1 MKSIRLAITAFI
13 AVIMIVM
20 GLGLTAVA
28 YKFSESAVTSVSMED
43 MKTLAKNVAN
53 YADQK
58 LVTESSNLFTL
69 SYQPYLMDS
78 QNSIREKANYLS
90 QFVSGSGDGSR
101 YFVVSDTKGN
111 GYTSEGNPCKID
123 QRKYFQQAVNGS
135 SCIDGPILN
144 STYHTMTIYIAV
156 PLYDAN
162 RKVIGVLAL
171 NKDTSML
178 DDFAGKLRVGKE
190 GSSFIINI
198 DTGKIIHHSN
208 SDIDA
213 TDKTFDEIAKEN
225 PSYEPMS
232 KIAQKMRS
240 YEVGTVSV
248 DLNGKR
254 TFVSYT
260 PLGMANWALGIA
272 APAEEFL
279 DVVHSMRNVLILIS
293 VVLVVLAIVI
303 GFIYA
308 NSLAKPII
316 VIEKTL
322 TDISNGDLTLSNIN
336 KQEGEKIRR
345 RNDELGKMAV
355 ALMGMLSSLIKT
367 VENVRES
374 ALQVRAGGEQLSSS
388 SQAVSSGA
396 SEQAA
401 STEEMSATMEQMT
414 SNIRQTAD
422 NAAKT
427 CEIAN
432 TASAKSESGGLAVEE
447 AVNAVVSI
455 AEKINIIEDIAG
467 QTNMLALNAA
477 IEAARAGEAG
487 KGFAVV
493 ASEVRKLAERTQK
506 AAGEISD
513 ISKRTLDTAENAGK
527 LIKEV
532 VPDIENTSKL
542 ISEIA
547 TASREQDNGAQQVS
561 TAIIQMDSVVQQNA
575 SAAEQMAAMA
585 EELSAE
591 AQKLVETISFFKVSE
606 KVTEAIAHDN
616 DSSEKKSEFEDEKKN
631 SSDDEKTP
639 AQEKSEEL
647 EKSEKHSKPAPKK
660 IKTAPKISENP
671 VSGTIVRK
679 TTADLISDADFEEF

>member
-1 MKSIRLAITAFI
+1 MKSIRLAVTTFI

-20 GLGLTAVA
+20 GVGLTIVA
-28 YKFSESAVTSVSMED
+28 YKFSEKAVTSVSMED

-58 LVTESSNLFTL
+58 LVTESSNLLTL
-69 SYQPYLMDS
+69 SYHPYLMDP
-78 QNSIREKANYLS
+78 QNSIREKAIFLNR
-90 QFVSGSGDGSR
+90 FVKGSGNGSR
-101 YFVVSDTKGN
+101 YFVISDTKGN
-111 GYTSEGNPCKID
+111 GYTSEGNTCKID
-123 QRKYFQQAVNGS
+123 KRKYFQQAVNGS

-144 STYHTMTIYIAV
+144 STYHTMTIYISV
-156 PLYDAN
+156 PLYDVN
-162 RKVIGVLAL
+162 NKIIGVLAL

-178 DDFAGKLRVGKE
+178 DDFANKLRAGAE

-198 DTGKIIHHSN
+198 DTGKIIHNSN
-208 SDIDA
+208 SNVDT
-213 TDKTFDEIAKEN
+213 TDKTFEELAAENSYYKPMAEIAKR
-225 PSYEPMS
+225 
-232 KIAQKMRS
+232 MRN
-240 YEVGTVSV
+240 YEVNTVSV
-248 DLNGKR
+248 ELNGKK

-260 PLGMANWALGIA
+260 PLGMTNWALGIET
-272 APAEEFL
+272 PAEEFL
-279 DVVHSMRNVLILIS
+279 DVVHSMRTVLIIIS
-293 VVLVVLAIVI
+293 VILIILAIIV
-303 GFIYA
+303 GFSYA
-308 NSLAKPII
+308 TSISKPII
-316 VIEKTL
+316 IIEKTL
-322 TDISNGDLTLSNIN
+322 SDISKGDLTLSNI
-336 KQEGEKIRR
+336 KQKDGEKIRK
-345 RNDELGKMAV
+345 RNDELGKMAS
-355 ALMGMLSSLIKT
+355 ALMEMLSSLIRT

-427 CEIAN
+427 CDIAN
-432 TASAKSESGGLAVEE
+432 EASAKSESGGLAVQE
-447 AVNAVVSI
+447 AVDAVVSI
-455 AEKINIIEDIAG
+455 AEKITVIEDIAG

-513 ISKRTLDTAENAGK
+513 ISKKTLDTAENAGR

-591 AQKLVETISFFKVSE
+591 AQKLVKTISFFKISE
-606 KVTEAIAHDN
+606 KVTEDISGETEQKE
-616 DSSEKKSEFEDEKKN
+616 SSEPKADKTSSLKTEEKPEEPKKG
-631 SSDDEKTP
+631 
-639 AQEKSEEL
+639 
-647 EKSEKHSKPAPKK
+647 EKHSKPEQKK
-660 IKTAPKISENP
+660 INKVTKISENP

>member
-1 MKSIRLAITAFI
+1 MKTIRLAITAFI
-13 AVIMIVM
+13 TTIMIVT
-20 GLGLTAVA
+20 GVCLTVVA
-28 YKFSESAVTSVSMED
+28 YKFSERAVETVSMQD
-43 MKTLAKNVAN
+43 MKTLATNVAS

-69 SYQPYLMDS
+69 SYQPYLMDP
-78 QNSIREKANYLS
+78 QVSIREKAEFLS
-90 QFVSGSGDGSR
+90 QFIAGSGSGSM
-101 YFVVSDTKGN
+101 YFVVSDTRGN
-111 GYTSEGNPCKID
+111 GYTSEGNACKID

-144 STYHTMTIYIAV
+144 SSYQTLSIYISV
-156 PLYDAN
+156 PLYDSN
-162 RKVIGVLAL
+162 RRIIGVLAL

-178 DDFAGKLRVGKE
+178 DDISSKLNTGDE

-198 DTGKIIHHSN
+198 DTGKIIHNSN
-208 SDIDA
+208 TSINA
-213 TDKTFDEIAKEN
+213 IDKTFDEIAKSDSKYAAMAEISKN
-225 PSYEPMS
+225 MRNYETD
-232 KIAQKMRS
+232 
-240 YEVGTVSV
+240 TVSV
-248 DLNGKR
+248 NIGEKR

-260 PLGMANWALGIA
+260 SLGNVNWALGIA

-279 DVVHSMRNVLILIS
+279 GVVHNMRNILVAIS
-293 VVLVVLAIVI
+293 IFLVILAIAV
-303 GFIYA
+303 GFVYA

-322 TDISNGDLTLSNIN
+322 SDISKGDLTLSSI
-336 KQEGEKIRR
+336 KREEGEIIRHR
-345 RNDELGKMAV
+345 KDELGRMAG
-355 ALMGMLSSLIKT
+355 ALMEMLTFLIKT
-367 VENVRES
+367 IENVRAS
-374 ALQVRAGGEQLSSS
+374 ALQVRSGGEQLSSS
-388 SQAVSSGA
+388 SQSVSSGA

-401 STEEMSATMEQMT
+401 STEEMSATMEEMT

-432 TASAKSESGGLAVEE
+432 AASAKSEAGGLAVEE
-447 AVNAVVSI
+447 AVTAVISI
-455 AEKINIIEDIAG
+455 AEKISIIEDIAS

-513 ISKRTLDTAENAGK
+513 ISKNTLDTAQNAGK

-532 VPDIENTSKL
+532 VPDIEHTSQL
-542 ISEIA
+542 IQEIA

-561 TAIIQMDSVVQQNA
+561 TAIVQMDSVVQQNA

-591 AQKLVETISFFKVSE
+591 ASKLVEAISYFKISE
-606 KVTEAIAHDN
+606 KVMEEIAQGTASAETETKA
-616 DSSEKKSEFEDEKKN
+616 
-631 SSDDEKTP
+631 
-639 AQEKSEEL
+639 EE
-647 EKSEKHSKPAPKK
+647 EKPAPLEKEEK
-660 IKTAPKISENP
+660 HTKPEPKKISEVSSKP

>member
-1 MKSIRLAITAFI
+1 MKSIRLAITTFI
-13 AVIMIVM
+13 AAIMVVM
-20 GLGLTAVA
+20 GVGLTIVA
-28 YKFSESAVTSVSMED
+28 YEFSENAVTTVSMED

-69 SYQPYLMDS
+69 SYHPYLMDNS
-78 QNSIREKANYLS
+78 VSIREKAAYLN

-101 YFVVSDTKGN
+101 YFVISDLNGN

-123 QRKYFQQAVNGS
+123 QRKYFQQAINGS
-135 SCIDGPILN
+135 ACIDGPVLN
-144 STYHTMTIYIAV
+144 STYHTMIIYVAI

-162 RKVIGVLAL
+162 RRIIGVVAL

-178 DDFAGKLRVGKE
+178 DDFANKLKAGAE
-190 GSSFIINI
+190 GASFIINI
-198 DTGKIIHHSN
+198 DTGKIIHNSN
-208 SDIDA
+208 SSVDA
-213 TDKTFDEIAKEN
+213 TDKTFEELANEDSSYAPMAEVAK
-225 PSYEPMS
+225 
-232 KIAQKMRS
+232 KMRN
-240 YEVGTVSV
+240 YEVGTVSI
-248 DLNGKR
+248 DLHGRK

-260 PLGMANWALGIA
+260 PLENTNWSLGIE

-279 DVVHSMRNVLILIS
+279 GIVHRMRNVLILIS
-293 VVLVVLAIVI
+293 VVLIVAAIVI
-303 GFIYA
+303 GFFYA
-308 NSLAKPII
+308 NSLSKPII

-322 TDISNGDLTLSNIN
+322 MNIAKGDLTIQNIN
-336 KQEGEKIRR
+336 QEDGEKIRKR
-345 RNDELGKMAV
+345 SDELGKMAS
-355 ALMGMLSSLIKT
+355 ALMDMLVSLIKT
-367 VENVRES
+367 VESVRES

-513 ISKRTLDTAENAGK
+513 ISKNTLDTAQNAGK
-527 LIKEV
+527 LIHEV
-532 VPDIENTSKL
+532 VPDIEHTSSL
-542 ISEIA
+542 IQEIA
-547 TASREQDNGAQQVS
+547 TASREQNNGAQQVS

-591 AQKLVETISFFKVSE
+591 ASKLVEVISFFKISE
-606 KVTEAIAHDN
+606 DVTDKIMHKNENSA
-616 DSSEKKSEFEDEKKN
+616 DSDKKSEKNEEKE
-631 SSDDEKTP
+631 EKSEVYIP
-639 AQEKSEEL
+639 PKVEEIKEKSEE
-647 EKSEKHSKPAPKK
+647 KHAKPEPKK
-660 IKTAPKISENP
+660 IKKISENP

>member
-1 MKSIRLAITAFI
+1 MKSIRLAITTFI
-13 AVIMIVM
+13 AAIMVVM
-20 GLGLTAVA
+20 GVGLTIVA
-28 YKFSESAVTSVSMED
+28 YEFSENAVTTVSMED

-69 SYQPYLMDS
+69 SYQPYLMDTS
-78 QNSIREKANYLS
+78 VSIREKAAYLN
-90 QFVSGSGDGSR
+90 QFVAGSGDGSR
-101 YFVVSDTKGN
+101 YFVISDTKGS
-111 GYTSEGNPCKID
+111 GFTSEGNPCKID
-123 QRKYFQQAVNGS
+123 QRKYFQQAMNGS
-135 SCIDGPILN
+135 ACIDGPILN

-162 RKVIGVLAL
+162 RRIIGVVAL

-178 DDFAGKLRVGKE
+178 DDFANKLKVGAE

-198 DTGKIIHHSN
+198 DTGKIIHNSN
-208 SDIDA
+208 SSVDA
-213 TDKTFDEIAKEN
+213 TDKTFEELANEDSSYAPMAEVAK
-225 PSYEPMS
+225 
-232 KIAQKMRS
+232 KMRN
-240 YEVGTVSV
+240 YEVGTVSI
-248 DLNGKR
+248 DLHGR
-254 TFVSYT
+254 ETFVSYT
-260 PLGMANWALGIA
+260 PLGNTNWALGIA

-279 DVVHSMRNVLILIS
+279 GVVHRMRNVLILIS
-293 VVLVVLAIVI
+293 VVLVVAAIVI
-303 GFIYA
+303 GFFYA
-308 NSLAKPII
+308 NSLSKPII

-322 TDISNGDLTLSNIN
+322 MDIAKGDLTLQNI
-336 KQEGEKIRR
+336 KQEDGEKIRKR
-345 RNDELGKMAV
+345 SDELGKMAS
-355 ALMGMLSSLIKT
+355 ALMDMLVSLIKT

-432 TASAKSESGGLAVEE
+432 EASAKSESGGMAVEE

-455 AEKINIIEDIAG
+455 AEKINIIEDIAS

-513 ISKRTLDTAENAGK
+513 ISKNTLDTAQNAGK
-527 LIKEV
+527 LIREV
-532 VPDIENTSKL
+532 VPDIEHTSNL
-542 ISEIA
+542 IQEIA

-575 SAAEQMAAMA
+575 SAAEEMAAMA

-591 AQKLVETISFFKVSE
+591 ASKLVEVISFFKVSE
-606 KVTEAIAHDN
+606 DVAEKITHENENSA
-616 DSSEKKSEFEDEKKN
+616 DSDKKSDEKA
-631 SSDDEKTP
+631 EKGEVYIP
-639 AQEKSEEL
+639 PKVEEIKEKSEE
-647 EKSEKHSKPAPKK
+647 KHAKPEPKK
-660 IKTAPKISENP
+660 IKKVSENP

>member
-1 MKSIRLAITAFI
+1 MKSIRLAITTFI
-13 AVIMIVM
+13 AAITIVM
-20 GLGLTAVA
+20 GIGLTFVA
-28 YKFSESAVTSVSMED
+28 FEFSENAVTTVSMED

-58 LVTESSNLFTL
+58 LMTESSNLFTL
-69 SYQPYLMDS
+69 SYQPYLMDNS
-78 QNSIREKANYLS
+78 ISIREKASYLN
-90 QFVSGSGDGSR
+90 QFVKGSGDGSR
-101 YFVVSDTKGN
+101 YFVISDVKGN
-111 GYTSEGNPCKID
+111 GFTSEGNPCKID
-123 QRKYFQQAVNGS
+123 QRKYFQQAMNGS

-156 PLYDAN
+156 PLYDQN
-162 RKVIGVLAL
+162 HKIIGVIAL

-178 DDFAGKLRVGKE
+178 DDFANKLRVGAE

-198 DTGKIIHHSN
+198 DTGKIIHNSN
-208 SDIDA
+208 SNVDT
-213 TDKTFDEIAKEN
+213 TDKSFDELAKEDS
-225 PSYEPMS
+225 SYEPMA
-232 KIAQKMRS
+232 KIARKMRN
-240 YEVGTVSV
+240 YEVGTNSIV
-248 DLNGKR
+248 LRGKE

-260 PLGMANWALGIA
+260 PLGNANWSLGIA

-279 DVVHSMRNVLILIS
+279 GVIHSMRNILILIS
-293 VVLVVLAIVI
+293 LVFVIAGIVI
-303 GFIYA
+303 GFLYA
-308 NSLAKPII
+308 TSLSKPII

-322 TDISNGDLTLSNIN
+322 MDIAKGDLTLQNI
-336 KQEGEKIRR
+336 KQADGEKIRK
-345 RNDELGKMAV
+345 RNDELGKMAT
-355 ALMGMLSSLIKT
+355 ALMDMLVSLIKT
-367 VENVRES
+367 VESVRES

-427 CEIAN
+427 CEIAKE
-432 TASAKSESGGLAVEE
+432 ASAKSESGGLAVEE

-513 ISKRTLDTAENAGK
+513 ISKNTLDTAQNAGS
-527 LIKEV
+527 LIREV
-532 VPDIENTSKL
+532 VPDIEHTSNL

-575 SAAEQMAAMA
+575 SAAEEMAAMA

-591 AQKLVETISFFKVSE
+591 ASKLVETISFFKISE
-606 KVTEAIAHDN
+606 DVANKIQHGKDEGNTKSD
-616 DSSEKKSEFEDEKKN
+616 KKKE
-631 SSDDEKTP
+631 
-639 AQEKSEEL
+639 SEEGQVYIPPKV
-647 EKSEKHSKPAPKK
+647 EQIKEESEEKHAKPEPKK
-660 IKTAPKISENP
+660 IKKISENP
-671 VSGTIVRK
+671 VSGTVAKK

>member
-1 MKSIRLAITAFI
+1 MKSIRLAITTFI
-13 AVIMIVM
+13 TTITVVM
-20 GLGLTAVA
+20 GIGLTIVA
-28 YKFSESAVTSVSMED
+28 YDFSENAVTMVSMED

-69 SYQPYLMDS
+69 SYQPYLMDNS
-78 QNSIREKANYLS
+78 VSIREKAAYLD

-101 YFVVSDTKGN
+101 YFVISDLKGN

-135 SCIDGPILN
+135 ACIDGPVLN
-144 STYHTMTIYIAV
+144 STYHTMTIYVAI

-162 RKVIGVLAL
+162 RRIIGVIAL

-178 DDFAGKLRVGKE
+178 DDFANKLKVGAE

-198 DTGKIIHHSN
+198 DTGKIIHNSN
-208 SDIDA
+208 STIDA
-213 TDKTFDEIAKEN
+213 TNKTFEELANEDSSYAPMAEVAK
-225 PSYEPMS
+225 
-232 KIAQKMRS
+232 KMRN
-240 YEVGTVSV
+240 YEVGTVSIN
-248 DLNGKR
+248 LHGLE

-260 PLGMANWALGIA
+260 PLGNTDWALGIA
-272 APAEEFL
+272 APREEFL
-279 DVVHSMRNVLILIS
+279 GVVHRMRNVLILIS
-293 VVLVVLAIVI
+293 VVFIVVAIVI
-303 GFIYA
+303 GFLYA
-308 NSLAKPII
+308 NSLSKPITM
-316 VIEKTL
+316 IERTL
-322 TDISNGDLTLSNIN
+322 TGISKGDLTVQNI
-336 KQEGEKIRR
+336 KLEDGEKIRK
-345 RNDELGKMAV
+345 RNDELGKMAS
-355 ALMGMLSSLIKT
+355 ALMDMIASLIKT

-432 TASAKSESGGLAVEE
+432 TASAKSESGGMAVEE
-447 AVNAVVSI
+447 AVNAVISI
-455 AEKINIIEDIAG
+455 AEKINIIEDIAS

-513 ISKRTLDTAENAGK
+513 ISQNTLDTAQNAGK
-527 LIKEV
+527 LIREV
-532 VPDIENTSKL
+532 VPDIEHTSSL
-542 ISEIA
+542 IQEIA

-561 TAIIQMDSVVQQNA
+561 AAIIQMDSVVQQNA
-575 SAAEQMAAMA
+575 SAAEEMAAMA

-591 AQKLVETISFFKVSE
+591 ASKLVDAISFFNISE
-606 KVTEAIAHDN
+606 DLAQKLMHENETEA
-616 DSSEKKSEFEDEKKN
+616 DSDKKSEKNEEKE
-631 SSDDEKTP
+631 EKSEVYIPPKVEETK
-639 AQEKSEEL
+639 EKSEE
-647 EKSEKHSKPAPKK
+647 KHAKPEPKK
-660 IKTAPKISENP
+660 IKKVSENP

>member
-1 MKSIRLAITAFI
+1 MKSIRLAVTTFI
-13 AVIMIVM
+13 AVIMIVT
-20 GLGLTAVA
+20 GLGLTFVA
-28 YKFSESAVTSVSMED
+28 YKFSENAVTSVSMED

-58 LVTESSNLFTL
+58 LLTESSNMFTL
-69 SYQPYLMDS
+69 SYQPYLMDP
-78 QNSIREKANYLS
+78 QNSLREKAVFLNK
-90 QFVSGSGDGSR
+90 FVKGSGAGSR
-101 YFVVSDTKGN
+101 YFIISDLKGN
-111 GYTSEGNPCKID
+111 GYTSEGSPCRID

-135 SCIDGPILN
+135 SCIDGPVLN
-144 STYHTMTIYIAV
+144 STYHSMTIYIAV
-156 PLYDAN
+156 PLYDTSN
-162 RKVIGVLAL
+162 KIIGVLAL

-178 DDFAGKLRVGKE
+178 DDFAEKLRAGDD
-190 GSSFIINI
+190 GASFIINI
-198 DTGKIIHHSN
+198 DTGKIIHNSN
-208 SDIDA
+208 SSVDA
-213 TDKTFDEIAKEN
+213 TNKTFEELAKEN
-225 PSYEPMS
+225 PAYEPMS
-232 KIAQKMRS
+232 KISQKMRS
-240 YEVGTVSV
+240 YEVGTVSIN
-248 DLNGKR
+248 LHGKK

-260 PLGMANWALGIA
+260 PIGMANWALGIA
-272 APAEEFL
+272 TPAEDFL
-279 DVVHSMRNVLILIS
+279 GVVHSMRNVLILIS
-293 VVLVVLAIVI
+293 FVLVVLAIVI

-308 NSLAKPII
+308 NSIAKPII
-316 VIEKTL
+316 VIKKTL
-322 TDISNGDLTLSNIN
+322 QAISNGDLTLSNIS
-336 KQEGEKIRR
+336 QQDGEKIRKR
-345 RNDELGKMAV
+345 KDELGKMAE

-367 VENVRES
+367 VETVRES

-585 EELSAE
+585 EELSSE

-606 KVTEAIAHDN
+606 KVTEAITHNA
-616 DSSEKKSEFEDEKKN
+616 DSSEKKSDEKDEKKEP
-631 SSDDEKTP
+631 SADEKTP
-639 AQEKSEEL
+639 DPEKSGEL
-647 EKSEKHSKPAPKK
+647 EKSEKPSKPEPKK
-660 IKTAPKISENP
+660 IKTEAKISENP